1 MNSLSFPALTS
12 SSRLQV
18 VAPSSPFPK
27 DTFELGVARLRRHFN
42 VEVNA
47 RIFETNRYL
56 AGTDA
61 ARVNELIETIHSS
74 SAGII
79 AARGGYGLTRI
90 IDNVTLA
97 GAPPKALIGF
107 SDFTAL
113 HLLAQKNGWRSV
125 HAPVLTQLGE
135 QPEHV
140 LLALVSILQGNKP
153 EPLSGSR
160 CIVKGVAQGPLLG
173 GNLAVLTRLIGTPAL
188 PSFDGAVLLL
198 EDVGER
204 PYQLDRML
212 THLRQ
217 AGLLKNIAGVVLGD
231 FTHCEEKN
239 ANFTSVDILNEFF
252 SALGKPCAAGFPIGH
267 GEVNMPVLL
276 GATVSLDASLATLS
290 FL

>member
-1 MNSLSFPALTS
+1 VNYSPFPALTS
-12 SSRLQV
+12 SSTLVV
-18 VAPSSPFPK
+18 VAPSSPFPH
-27 DTFELGVARLRRHFN
+27 DSFERGVARLGSHFKLQ
-42 VEVNA
+42 VNA
-47 RIFETNRYL
+47 RIFEADRYL

-61 ARVNELIETIHSS
+61 ARANELVEAIHSNA
-74 SAGII
+74 AGVI

-90 IDNVTLA
+90 IDRVNLA
-97 GAPPKALIGF
+97 DTAPKALIGF

-113 HLLAQKNGWRSV
+113 HLLAQKSGWQSV
-125 HAPVLTQLGE
+125 HAPVLTQLSE
-135 QPEHV
+135 QPEQV
-140 LLALVSILQGNKP
+140 VAALASILQGYKP
-153 EPLSGSR
+153 RPLSGTR
-160 CIVKGVAQGPLLG
+160 CIVGGIGQGPLLG

-217 AGLLKNIAGVVLGD
+217 AGLLRNIAGVVLGD

-239 ANFTSVDILNEFF
+239 ASFTSVDVLADFF
-252 SALGKPCAAGFPIGH
+252 RALGKPCAAGFAIGH

-276 GATVSLDASLATLS
+276 GAPVSLDAALATLS